1 MRLKTVNI
9 SKEKMQM
16 LLIRK
21 PDYTEVSEKKI
32 KIKFIDLRCHV
43 AKNNDIH
50 ESIMLHEDRN
60 MLLLQNCILHN

>member
-1 MRLKTVNI
+1 
-9 SKEKMQM
+9 M

-21 PDYTEVSEKKI
+21 PDYTEVSEKKK